1 MFLHDESAV
10 NTEQKM
16 DVFEKSIQ
24 EGWLVGAG
32 RLLLLL
38 LLLLLLP
45 MLMLLVLLLLL
56 LLYCYYY
63 YDDDDGC
70 YCYCTATATATATM
84 TTGSNHWPEGPASW
98 RPGLLSGRQKDGKGA
113 GMEPM

>member
-1 MFLHDESAV
+1 
-10 NTEQKM
+10 M

-32 RLLLLL
+32 RLL

-84 TTGSNHWPEGPASW
+84 TTGSNHWPKARQVGDPAAVRSAEG
-98 RPGLLSGRQKDGKGA
+98 REGGGYGA
-113 GMEPM
+113 DVRF